1 MTTFFAPETL
11 ASVLTER
18 KTKRSGEPIENSE
31 PLKSKLKVTGKAT
44 FQLMLF
50 EPIIIC
56 MTGYLSFIYA
66 LLYALF
72 FAFPVAF
79 EEIRGWDA
87 GFTGLSF
94 LSIIVSSNL

>member
-1 MTTFFAPETL
+1 
-11 ASVLTER
+11 
-18 KTKRSGEPIENSE
+18 
-31 PLKSKLKVTGKAT
+31 
-44 FQLMLF
+44 MLF